1 MTIESVVAALK
12 EHPRGAKLLVT
23 GYLNVNLAETEGYH
37 IKEEIS
43 TALKTAGLKDM
54 LAYLLPQQ
62 CQWFQDERT

>member
-23 GYLNVNLAETEGYH
+23 GYPNVNLAETEGYQ

-43 TALKTAGLKDM
+43 TALKTAGLKEI
-54 LAYLLPQQ
+54 LAYLLPQR
-62 CQWFQDERT
+62 CQWFQDGRT